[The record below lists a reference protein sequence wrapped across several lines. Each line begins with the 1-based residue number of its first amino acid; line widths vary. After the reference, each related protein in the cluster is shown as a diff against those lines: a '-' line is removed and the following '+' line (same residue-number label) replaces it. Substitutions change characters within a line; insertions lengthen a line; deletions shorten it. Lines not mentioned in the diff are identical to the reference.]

1 MPCEQ
6 GVQIPGVLIFKGFA
20 KRFSQQVATEWMEK
34 AMQSVEECIECGECE
49 EKCPYDLA
57 IIDLLKENLSLYHEI
72 LKNGN
77 A

>member
-34 AMQSVEECIECGECE
+34 AMQSVEKRFGAW
-49 EKCPYDLA
+49 L
-57 IIDLLKENLSLYHEI
+57 
-72 LKNGN
+72 
-77 A
+77 